1 MGIHNFVKFQEYITM
16 EGLEA
21 VGQSYA
27 LMPYWRSA
35 RIKNS

>member
-1 MGIHNFVKFQEYITM
+1 MNHMGIDNFVKFQYYITV

-21 VGQSYA
+21 VGRSYA

-35 RIKNS
+35 RI

>member
-1 MGIHNFVKFQEYITM
+1 MV
-16 EGLEA
+16 GLEA

-35 RIKNS
+35 RIKIPSPPYNFSFG